1 MHHYLLPLAGA
12 MFAGGGV
19 KGGAWC
25 PYVAQID
32 SDDPTAVVLAMNDFV
47 GRGVME
53 PPHYTFTPVC
63 ACASR

>member
-1 MHHYLLPLAGA
+1 

-32 SDDPTAVVLAMNDFV
+32 REDPSAVVLAMNDFV

-53 PPHYTFTPVC
+53 APGYTFTPVC
-63 ACASR
+63 VSVSV

>member
-1 MHHYLLPLAGA
+1 

-32 SDDPTAVVLAMNDFV
+32 KTDPTAVVLVMNDFA
-47 GRGVME
+47 GRGFMK
-53 PPHYTFTPVC
+53 PPHYTFTPVYTGIN
-63 ACASR
+63 SVPVLRGKTF